1 MSNEEVVVSIFG
13 VIFVLIIIAIAV
25 CIYFIPTFVAFSRK
39 HQFKWLI
46 FLINFFTGF
55 TFFGWVGS
63 LVWALIDIDQK
74 PQVYIQPPNNPP
86 QFSVASELEKLT
98 KLRDNGDISNL
109 EFREL
114 KYKLL
119 ERYNKKDNNR

>member
-1 MSNEEVVVSIFG
+1 MSEEEVVVSIFG
-13 VIFVLIIIAIAV
+13 VIFILIIIAIIF
-25 CIYFIPTFVAFSRK
+25 CLYFIPTFVAFSRK

-46 FLINFFTGF
+46 FILNFFTGF

-63 LVWALIDIDQK
+63 LVWALIDTEQK
-74 PQVYIQPPNNPP
+74 QVYIQPPTNPP

-119 ERYNKKDNNR
+119 EGYNKKENHR